1 MKKILIVLTLFLL
14 CACVQKEETNDNSEI
29 NTFIEP
35 VKDEEIFDYLN
46 ADAYNLLFAAND
58 NEKLSTTSL
67 KNFGKKLLEYTLT
80 DFYGK
85 TINLSDFS
93 NSKLVIEL
101 VTTYCSYCKYE
112 TKNFIDSLKE
122 SLGDITLIQYFMN
135 GDKEGIDA
143 FYKEVEKDIPD
154 NVFVVPSVKEFSD
167 LVQNTY
173 DINATP
179 TFLFFNNGSLTW
191 YRVGPTSS
199 YELDMFYDIAFNDG
213 FNLNNLTD
221 EDGNSIFSYLR
232 TDEDV
237 KNDLSAENYQKLV
250 ALDND
255 NYTVSMTL
263 SNMGKTFDFTD
274 QLDDESVFY
283 SEVNFLDYINSDL
296 MIVFVDEL
304 NDEEANMLNTFYQN
318 NKDVEMIVLDIS
330 DENTKEKADSLDA
343 NVVSIMNQVPSFLS
357 DVDFIN
363 FPSCLYVKEGTI
375 TGVYSNIESLEKL
388 EESVAIFLKDTSIA
402 LSKNNSK

>member
-1 MKKILIVLTLFLL
+1 
-14 CACVQKEETNDNSEI
+14 
-29 NTFIEP
+29 
-35 VKDEEIFDYLN
+35 
-46 ADAYNLLFAAND
+46 
-58 NEKLSTTSL
+58 
-67 KNFGKKLLEYTLT
+67 
-80 DFYGK
+80 
-85 TINLSDFS
+85 
-93 NSKLVIEL
+93 
-101 VTTYCSYCKYE
+101 
-112 TKNFIDSLKE
+112 
-122 SLGDITLIQYFMN
+122 MN

-304 NDEEANMLNTFYQN
+304 NDDEVNMLNAFYQN

-388 EESVAIFLKDTSIA
+388 EESVGIFLKDTSIA